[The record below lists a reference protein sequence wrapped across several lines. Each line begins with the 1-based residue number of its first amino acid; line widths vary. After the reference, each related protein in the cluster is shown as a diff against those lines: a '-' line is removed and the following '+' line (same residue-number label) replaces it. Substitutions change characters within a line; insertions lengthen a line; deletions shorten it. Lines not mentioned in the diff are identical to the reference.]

1 MRDFLPRPA
10 IAPATVWTFPVPR
23 RAQLSNGVEL
33 MIFDLPGQHVVSAC
47 LVLDV
52 PLNAEGRDIEG
63 VATICAR
70 TLDEGTLRHDG
81 DEFAE
86 LLETEGAGFGVD
98 LSLSGLQA
106 VLDVPASHLDRALEL
121 FAEAV
126 TEPSLADRD
135 VNRHVQLR
143 LAEIEQAQANS
154 AQIASIAF
162 RAAVFEESRRAA
174 RMNGGEPETV
184 RQVTPEAVGAFHHD
198 HFGPAGATLIMAG
211 DFIDDPIAAAERCL
225 GSWGNDDQR
234 RVVAEEP
241 VPAPQRTLLIDRP
254 GAVQADVRL
263 GGFGIDRLDP
273 RWSAISVASYAMGGA
288 FLSRLNAVLR
298 EEKGYTYGVRM
309 NFGPLRT
316 GGSFAVQGSF
326 RTEVVVDALA
336 ITNELIKVE
345 GAPFTSQ
352 EVDDAVA
359 FFTGVSPLRYATADG
374 VADQAATQVLAG
386 LPDDYVDRSL
396 ALLRSVTPEAAT
408 EAYRSVVHPDELTLV
423 VVGDA
428 ERLAEPLRAT
438 GFPDLE
444 IRTPASIGTASV
456 GNRAAAVT
464 EPRRSDRHASSSA
477 SDDEVGG
484 FRATMRRAHQSR
496 AQPPSARSARFTAAL
511 ASCIFFWYVPRSPA
525 VSALSAASK
534 AADASLSALVAAG
547 LSASPVGVFPS
558 ALPPSS
564 VVPPELPWNTWSSA
578 CCKVS
583 PMPTDWPKRT
593 TTKRSAG

>member
-10 IAPATVWTFPVPR
+10 IAPAAVWTFPTPR
-23 RAQLSNGVEL
+23 RARLSNGIEM
-33 MIFDLPGQHVVSAC
+33 MIFELPGQHVISAH

-86 LLETEGAGFGVD
+86 LLETEGAGFGID

-154 AQIASIAF
+154 SQIASIAF
-162 RAAVFEESRRAA
+162 RAAIFEETRRAA

-184 RQVTPEAVGAFHHD
+184 RQVTPDAVSAFHHD
-198 HFGPAGATLIMAG
+198 HFGPAGTTLILAG
-211 DFIDDPIAAAERCL
+211 DFAEDPIAGAERSL
-225 GSWGNDDQR
+225 GSWRNNDQR

-241 VPAPQRTLLIDRP
+241 AAGIRRMVLIDRP

-288 FLSRLNAVLR
+288 FLSRLNAILR

-326 RTEVVVDALA
+326 RTEVVADALA
-336 ITNELIKVE
+336 ITRELITVDQ
-345 GAPFTSQ
+345 APFTSQ

-359 FFTGVSPLRYATADG
+359 YFTGVSPLRYATADG
-374 VADQAATQVLAG
+374 VADQAATQILAE
-386 LPDDYVDRSL
+386 LPEDYVDRSL
-396 ALLRSVTPEAAT
+396 ALLRSVTPDAAT
-408 EAYRSVVHPDELTLV
+408 EAYRSVVNPDELTLV

-428 ERLAEPLRAT
+428 ERLADPLRAT

-444 IRTPASIGTASV
+444 VRTPDFEET
-456 GNRAAAVT
+456 
-464 EPRRSDRHASSSA
+464 
-477 SDDEVGG
+477 
-484 FRATMRRAHQSR
+484 Q
-496 AQPPSARSARFTAAL
+496 L
-511 ASCIFFWYVPRSPA
+511 
-525 VSALSAASK
+525 
-534 AADASLSALVAAG
+534 
-547 LSASPVGVFPS
+547 
-558 ALPPSS
+558 
-564 VVPPELPWNTWSSA
+564 
-578 CCKVS
+578 
-583 PMPTDWPKRT
+583 
-593 TTKRSAG
+593 

>member
-10 IAPATVWTFPVPR
+10 IAPAAVWTFPTPR
-23 RAQLSNGVEL
+23 RAQLSNGIEL
-33 MIFDLPGQHVVSAC
+33 MIFELPGQHVISAH

-52 PLNAEGRDIEG
+52 PLNAESRDIEG

-86 LLETEGAGFGVD
+86 LLETEGAGFGID

-126 TEPSLADRD
+126 TGPSLAERD

-184 RQVTPEAVGAFHHD
+184 SQVTPEAVGAFHHD
-198 HFGPAGATLIMAG
+198 HFGPAGTMLILAG
-211 DFIDDPIAAAERCL
+211 DFADDPVAMAERSL
-225 GSWGNDDQR
+225 GSWHNDDQR
-234 RVVAEEP
+234 RVVAEESAAGIRRM
-241 VPAPQRTLLIDRP
+241 VLLDRP

-273 RWSAISVASYAMGGA
+273 RWSATSVASYAMGGA
-288 FLSRLNAVLR
+288 FLSRLNAILR

-326 RTEVVVDALA
+326 RTEVVADALA
-336 ITNELIKVE
+336 ITRELIDVDQV
-345 GAPFTSQ
+345 PFTSQ

-359 FFTGVSPLRYATADG
+359 FFTGVSPLRYATAEG

-386 LPDDYVDRSL
+386 LPEDYVDRSL

-428 ERLAEPLRAT
+428 ERLADPLRAT

-444 IRTPASIGTASV
+444 VKTPDLEGTH
-456 GNRAAAVT
+456 
-464 EPRRSDRHASSSA
+464 P
-477 SDDEVGG
+477 
-484 FRATMRRAHQSR
+484 
-496 AQPPSARSARFTAAL
+496 
-511 ASCIFFWYVPRSPA
+511 
-525 VSALSAASK
+525 
-534 AADASLSALVAAG
+534 
-547 LSASPVGVFPS
+547 
-558 ALPPSS
+558 
-564 VVPPELPWNTWSSA
+564 
-578 CCKVS
+578 
-583 PMPTDWPKRT
+583 
-593 TTKRSAG
+593 

>member
-1 MRDFLPRPA
+1 MRDFLPRPT
-10 IAPATVWTFPVPR
+10 IAPAAVWTFPTPT
-23 RAQLSNGVEL
+23 RARLSNDIEL
-33 MIFDLPGQHVVSAC
+33 MIFELPGQHVISAH

-52 PLNAEGRDIEG
+52 PLNAEGRDVEG

-81 DEFAE
+81 EEFAE

-106 VLDVPASHLDRALEL
+106 VLDVPASHLHRALEL

-126 TEPSLADRD
+126 TEPSLGERD

-184 RQVTPEAVGAFHHD
+184 SQVTPGAVGDFHHE
-198 HFGPAGATLIMAG
+198 HFGPAGATLILAG
-211 DFIDDPIAAAERCL
+211 DFADDPIALAERAL
-225 GSWGNDDQR
+225 GSWRNDDQR
-234 RVVAEEP
+234 RVDAEEP
-241 VPAPQRTLLIDRP
+241 AAGIRRMVLVDRP

-273 RWSAISVASYAMGGA
+273 RWSAVSVASYAMGGA
-288 FLSRLNAVLR
+288 FLSRLNAILR

-326 RTEVVVDALA
+326 RTEVVADALS
-336 ITNELIKVE
+336 ITRELIEVDQ
-345 GAPFTSQ
+345 APFTSQ

-428 ERLAEPLRAT
+428 ERLADPLRAT

-444 IRTPASIGTASV
+444 V
-456 GNRAAAVT
+456 RA
-464 EPRRSDRHASSSA
+464 PD
-477 SDDEVGG
+477 
-484 FRATMRRAHQSR
+484 
-496 AQPPSARSARFTAAL
+496 QPQP
-511 ASCIFFWYVPRSPA
+511 
-525 VSALSAASK
+525 
-534 AADASLSALVAAG
+534 
-547 LSASPVGVFPS
+547 
-558 ALPPSS
+558 
-564 VVPPELPWNTWSSA
+564 
-578 CCKVS
+578 
-583 PMPTDWPKRT
+583 
-593 TTKRSAG
+593 